1 MEVDITWLSSLNG
14 AIAVSII
21 ALMSLVGR
29 SFLDAR
35 FVLTEDMPNASKA
48 MVGGWA
54 LFTMVLVGGWVW
66 VLVAAAQGSRAGLIG
81 AAIIALL
88 VGLLGGAASLI
99 AFRPIM
105 PSAKPLG
112 DIAIW
117 SNMFFGLLAALL
129 VGLRLRG

>member
-1 MEVDITWLSSLNG
+1 MTWLTSLNG
-14 AIAVSII
+14 AITISVI
-21 ALMSLVGR
+21 ALMSFVGR

-35 FVLTEDMPNASKA
+35 YVLTEDMPNASKA

-66 VLVAAAQGSRAGLIG
+66 AIVAVSQGSRGGLI
-81 AAIIALL
+81 AAVLIAAL
-88 VGLLGGAASLI
+88 VGLYGGASLI

-112 DIAIW
+112 EIVIW
-117 SNMFFGLLAALL
+117 SNLVFGLLAALV

>member
-1 MEVDITWLSSLNG
+1 MTWLSSLNG

-66 VLVAAAQGSRAGLIG
+66 AIVAVAQGSRGGLI
-81 AAIIALL
+81 AAVLIAAL
-88 VGLLGGAASLI
+88 VGLYGGASLI
-99 AFRPIM
+99 PFRPIM

-112 DIAIW
+112 EIVIW
-117 SNMFFGLLAALL
+117 SNLVFGLVAALV

>member
-1 MEVDITWLSSLNG
+1 MTWLSSLNG
-14 AIAVSII
+14 ALAISIM
-21 ALMSLVGR
+21 ALMSFVGR

-35 FVLTEDMPNASKA
+35 YVLTEDMPNASKA
-48 MVGGWA
+48 VVSGWA
-54 LFTMVLVGGWVW
+54 LFTAAVGGGRKGA
-66 VLVAAAQGSRAGLIG
+66 LVAAAQGNRGGLI
-81 AAIIALL
+81 AALVIALF

-117 SNMFFGLLAALL
+117 SNLVTGILAAIS
-129 VGLRLRG
+129 VAFRLWGRA

>member
-1 MEVDITWLSSLNG
+1 MTWLTSLNG
-14 AIAVSII
+14 AITISVI
-21 ALMSLVGR
+21 ALMSFVGR

-35 FVLTEDMPNASKA
+35 YVLTEDMPNASKA

-66 VLVAAAQGSRAGLIG
+66 AIVAVAQGSRGGLI
-81 AAIIALL
+81 AAVLIAAL
-88 VGLLGGAASLI
+88 VGLYGGASLI

-112 DIAIW
+112 EIVIW
-117 SNMFFGLLAALL
+117 SNLVFGLLAALV

>member
-1 MEVDITWLSSLNG
+1 MTWLSSLNG

-21 ALMSLVGR
+21 ALMSFVGR

-35 FVLTEDMPNASKA
+35 YVLTEDMPDASKA

-54 LFTMVLVGGWVW
+54 LGTMALVGGWAW
-66 VLVAAAQGSRAGLIG
+66 ALVAAAQGSRAGLL
-81 AAIIALL
+81 AAVLIAAL
-88 VGLLGGAASLI
+88 VGLYGGASLI

-117 SNMFFGLLAALL
+117 SNLVTGVLAAIS
-129 VGLRLRG
+129 VAFRLWGRA

>member
-1 MEVDITWLSSLNG
+1 MTWLSSLNG
-14 AIAVSII
+14 ALTCSVI

-35 FVLTEDMPNASKA
+35 YVLTEDMPDASKA

-66 VLVAAAQGSRAGLIG
+66 ALVAAVQGSRGGL
-81 AAIIALL
+81 IALL
-88 VGLLGGAASLI
+88 AIALFTGLLAGAASLI

-117 SNMFFGLLAALL
+117 SNLVFGLLAALA
-129 VGLRLRG
+129 VGLRLRS

>member
-1 MEVDITWLSSLNG
+1 MTWLTSLNG
-14 AIAVSII
+14 AITLSVI
-21 ALMSLVGR
+21 ALMSFVGR

-35 FVLTEDMPNASKA
+35 YVLTEDMPDASKA

-54 LFTMVLVGGWVW
+54 LFTMVIVGSWAW
-66 VLVAAAQGSRAGLIG
+66 ALVAAVQGSRGGLI
-81 AAIIALL
+81 ALFAIALFT
-88 VGLLGGAASLI
+88 GLLAGAGSLI

-117 SNMFFGLLAALL
+117 SNLVFGLLAGLS
-129 VGLRLRG
+129 VGLRLWGGP

>member
-1 MEVDITWLSSLNG
+1 MTWLSSLNG

-66 VLVAAAQGSRAGLIG
+66 AIVAVAQGSRGGLI
-81 AAIIALL
+81 
-88 VGLLGGAASLI
+88 
-99 AFRPIM
+99 
-105 PSAKPLG
+105 
-112 DIAIW
+112 
-117 SNMFFGLLAALL
+117 AALFVTPVCAKL
-129 VGLRLRG
+129 PPPTEENKAKAAEAAAAEAS

>member
-1 MEVDITWLSSLNG
+1 MEVDMTWLSSLNG

-21 ALMSLVGR
+21 ALMSFVGR

-35 FVLTEDMPNASKA
+35 YVLTEDMPNASKA

-66 VLVAAAQGSRAGLIG
+66 AIVAVAQGSRGGLI
-81 AAIIALL
+81 AAVLIAAL
-88 VGLLGGAASLI
+88 VGLYGGASLI

-112 DIAIW
+112 EIVIW
-117 SNMFFGLLAALL
+117 SNLVFGLVAALV

>member
-1 MEVDITWLSSLNG
+1 MTWLSSLNG

-66 VLVAAAQGSRAGLIG
+66 AIVAVAQGSRGGLI
-81 AAIIALL
+81 AALAIALFT
-88 VGLLGGAASLI
+88 GLLAGAASLI

-112 DIAIW
+112 EIVIW
-117 SNMFFGLLAALL
+117 SNLVFGLLAALA

>member
-1 MEVDITWLSSLNG
+1 MTWLSSLNG

-66 VLVAAAQGSRAGLIG
+66 AIVAVAQGSRGGLI
-81 AAIIALL
+81 AAVLIAAL
-88 VGLLGGAASLI
+88 VGLYGGASLI

-117 SNMFFGLLAALL
+117 SNLVFGLLAALV